1 MKSGTD
7 RKTGRLISGVP
18 YLWQRLSDVIA
29 TPVGELVGRREFGS
43 RLFEMLDRNI
53 DSAFYMDAFVRLAE
67 AINSPANGLDDF
79 RLSTMR
85 VEKPA
90 DHHVEIYLSGYL
102 LDGDTAS
109 PVELE
114 GITLYDRG

>member
-7 RKTGRLISGVP
+7 RNTGRLISGVP
-18 YLWQRLSDVIA
+18 YLWQRLSDVCG
-29 TPVGELVGRREFGS
+29 TPVGSLVGRRDFGS
-43 RLFEMLDRNI
+43 RVFEMLDRNV
-53 DSAFYMDAFVRLAE
+53 DGGFYMDTFVRLAE
-67 AINSPANGLDDF
+67 AINNPANGLDDF

-90 DHHVEIYLSGYL
+90 EHQVEIYLSGYL
-102 LDGDTAS
+102 LDGDNAS

-114 GITLYDRG
+114 RVTLL

>member
-18 YLWQRLSDVIA
+18 YLWQRLTDVIA

-90 DHHVEIYLSGYL
+90 EHHVEIYLSGYL
-102 LDGDTAS
+102 LDGDSAS

>member
-1 MKSGTD
+1 MKQGTD
-7 RKTGRLISGVP
+7 RNTGRLISGVP

-29 TPVGELVGRREFGS
+29 TPVGSLVGRRDFGS
-43 RLFEMLDRNI
+43 RMFEMLDRNV
-53 DSAFYMDAFVRLAE
+53 DSGFYMDAFVRLAE
-67 AINSPANGLDDF
+67 AINNPANGLDDF

-85 VEKPA
+85 VERPA

-102 LDGDTAS
+102 LDGDSAT

-114 GITLYDRG
+114 GVTLL